1 MIIVVVMIYFKE
13 TTMTHLKADV
23 PMGNRDCWSLRVG
36 LCDRRQ
42 TCQSVIHVTDNF
54 LQAWVFDIIE
64 TQNYWLTY
72 PKHEHGMTKRYIWA
86 KKYVYLLQIQKN
98 GNYVNPQEEGR
109 ESKIVRQSIVQ
120 QRLQIPCGEANIIPK
135 DYINSDLMSIIN
147 LLYKQIVNEIQ
158 ASWLS
163 LRENEGSQ

>member
-1 MIIVVVMIYFKE
+1 
-13 TTMTHLKADV
+13 
-23 PMGNRDCWSLRVG
+23 
-36 LCDRRQ
+36 
-42 TCQSVIHVTDNF
+42 
-54 LQAWVFDIIE
+54 
-64 TQNYWLTY
+64 
-72 PKHEHGMTKRYIWA
+72 MTKRYIWA

-158 ASWLS
+158 AS
-163 LRENEGSQ
+163 